1 MIIQVSTLEHRRVTP
16 VGSSSLI
23 DVLTA
28 HAEQAG
34 SPVVEPERARSL
46 VEALQQVPDRRD
58 PRGVVH
64 VLAGVLAVAVAAVLT
79 GARSVAAIG
88 EWAADVPQRVLA
100 DLAVFR
106 DPFTG
111 VYRPPVTSTI
121 RRILIDVDADALDTA
136 VGRWII
142 GSVAVTRGVSARRA
156 AYSVDG
162 KTLRGSGPAGAQKH
176 LFAVLDQH
184 TGTVIG
190 QVDVDGK
197 TNEITRF
204 KPLLDRLDLTAA
216 VVTADALHTQREH
229 ARWLVD
235 TKNSA
240 YLFTVKNNQPGLR
253 RQLKKLP
260 WSKVP
265 VLDETG
271 ERGHGRYDIRRLQAV
286 TCTGA
291 LGLDFPHATQALRIR
306 RRRLNL
312 MTGRWSTV
320 TVYALTNLS
329 AGQATPAE
337 LADWLRGHWT
347 IEVLHHIRDVTY
359 AEDASQVRTRNAPRA
374 MATLR
379 NTAISL
385 LRLAGVTTIAK
396 ALRHNARDPHR
407 PLQFLGIG

>member
-1 MIIQVSTLEHRRVTP
+1 
-16 VGSSSLI
+16 
-23 DVLTA
+23 LTV

-46 VEALQQVPDRRD
+46 VEALQQVPDQRD
-58 PRGVVH
+58 PRGVDH

-79 GARSVAAIG
+79 GARS
-88 EWAADVPQRVLA
+88 
-100 DLAVFR
+100 
-106 DPFTG
+106 
-111 VYRPPVTSTI
+111 
-121 RRILIDVDADALDTA
+121 
-136 VGRWII
+136 
-142 GSVAVTRGVSARRA
+142 ARRA
-156 AYSVDG
+156 AHSVDG
-162 KTLRGSGPAGAQKH
+162 KTLRKSGPAGAQKH
-176 LFAVLDQH
+176 LLAVLDQH

-197 TNEITRF
+197 TDEITRF
-204 KPLLDRLDLTAA
+204 KPLLDRLDLTGAL
-216 VVTADALHTQREH
+216 VTADALHTQREH

-240 YLFTVKNNQPGLR
+240 NLFTVKNNQPGLR

-265 VLDETG
+265 VQDET
-271 ERGHGRYDIRRLQAV
+271 
-286 TCTGA
+286 
-291 LGLDFPHATQALRIR
+291 ATQALRIR

-337 LADWLRGHWT
+337 SADWLRGHWT

-407 PLQFLGIG
+407 PLQYLGIG

>member
-1 MIIQVSTLEHRRVTP
+1 MIIQVLRLEHRRVTP

-23 DVLTA
+23 DVLA
-28 HAEQAG
+28 GHADPAVA
-34 SPVVEPERARSL
+34 PVTEPEGARSL
-46 VEALQQVPDRRD
+46 VEALQQVPDQRD

-79 GARSVAAIG
+79 GARSVTAIG
-88 EWAADVPQRVLA
+88 EWAADVPQGVLA

-111 VYRPPVTSTI
+111 QYRPPVTSTI
-121 RRILIDVDADALDTA
+121 RRILVDVDADALDTA
-136 VGRWII
+136 VSRWII
-142 GSVAVTRGVSARRA
+142 ASAASATGMPRRR

-162 KTLRGSGPAGAQKH
+162 KTLRGSGRAGTRKH
-176 LFAVLDQH
+176 LLAVLDQH
-184 TGTVIG
+184 TGAVLG

-204 KPLLDRLDLTAA
+204 APLLDALDLTGA

-235 TKNSA
+235 TKRAA
-240 YLFTVKNNQPGLR
+240 YLFTVKYNQPGLY
-253 RQLKKLP
+253 RQLKNLP

-265 VLDETG
+265 VQDETS

-291 LGLDFPHATQALRIR
+291 LALDFPHATQALRIR

-312 MTGRWSTV
+312 STGRWSTV
-320 TVYALTNLS
+320 TVYAITNLS
-329 AGQATPAE
+329 AAQATPAE
-337 LADWLRGHWT
+337 LADWLRRHWT
-347 IEVLHHIRDVTY
+347 IEALHHVRDVTY
-359 AEDASQVRTRNAPRA
+359 DEDASQVRTGNAPRA

-385 LRLAGVTTIAK
+385 LRLAGITTIAK
-396 ALRHNARDPHR
+396 ALRHNARDPYR
-407 PLQFLGIG
+407 PLRLLGIE